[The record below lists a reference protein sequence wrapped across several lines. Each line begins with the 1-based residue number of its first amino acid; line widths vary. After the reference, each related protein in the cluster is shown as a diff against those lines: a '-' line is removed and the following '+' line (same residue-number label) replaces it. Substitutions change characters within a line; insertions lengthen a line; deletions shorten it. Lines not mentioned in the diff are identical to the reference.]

1 MVSVKLYVEGGGDSR
16 VHHATFRRGWISF
29 LRRAGLTGRMPQV
42 IPGGGREQ
50 TFDKFQTAL
59 QNQRPN
65 EITILLVDSEG
76 PVVPERSAWE
86 HLRNQDTWNQP
97 PGADDDSAYLMV
109 QVMET
114 WFLSDLPALRH
125 FFGPSLNENH
135 FRQWPNL
142 EAVHKDTVYG
152 ALEQATRACEKKY
165 LKGKISFQLLGE
177 IDPQTVAAACPHANQ
192 LLNYL
197 RSL

>member
-1 MVSVKLYVEGGGDSR
+1 MVSVKLYVEGGGDGR
-16 VHHATFRRGWISF
+16 VNHATSRQGWISF

-59 QNQRPN
+59 QNQRPD

-76 PVVPERSAWE
+76 PVVPGRSAWE
-86 HLRNQDTWNQP
+86 HLHNQDNWNQP
-97 PGADDDSAYLMV
+97 PGAANDSAFLMV

-114 WFLSDLPALRH
+114 WFLADRGTLRQ
-125 FFGPSLNENH
+125 FFGSALNENH
-135 FRQWPNL
+135 FRQWLDL
-142 EAVHKDTVYG
+142 EAVPKDTAID
-152 ALEQATRACEKKY
+152 ALERATANCQKPY
-165 LKGKISFQLLGE
+165 SKGRVSFGLLGR
-177 IDPQTVAAACPHANQ
+177 IDPVRVANSCPHANY
-192 LLNYL
+192 LLHYL